1 MNMMLVPFLAAHSKE
16 FFDAMELGD
25 KMMLGLIVT
34 GIGILMVFVI
44 LGLIILSIYLMNF
57 VLDTIIPK
65 IQIKVK
71 KGKKEAPAE
80 IKAETKAPEV
90 VYEEVDDKKVVA
102 CISAAVMQMLDDECD
117 GRRPNISFRISSIKK
132 VVK

>member
-1 MNMMLVPFLAAHSKE
+1 MI
-16 FFDAMELGD
+16 
-25 KMMLGLIVT
+25 LGLIVT

-65 IQIKVK
+65 IQSKIK
-71 KGKKEAPAE
+71 KGKNKAPVE
-80 IKAETKAPEV
+80 EKTETKLPEV

-117 GRRPNISFRISSIKK
+117 GRSPNISFRISSIKK